1 MNEKIVM
8 KKIISLTLAFSFL
21 VMSITGIMLYIVPKG
36 KVAYWANWEMFGL
49 TKSQYGNI
57 HITSMILFLVVTIW
71 HIYYNWKPLISYLKN
86 KAKQITLFKKE
97 LLIAL
102 TLNLLFVGGTL
113 MGIQPFKSVLDI
125 NEGIKTYWEEQYGNP
140 PYGHAEES
148 SLQSFSQ
155 RIGVNIQKSLEL
167 LKDKSIVVENKSQ
180 TLLQIAEQ
188 NDISPKD
195 IHDAIKPRGGK
206 DTTEKA
212 TTDTEISSL
221 GRRTLQELADMDKIN
236 LKKSLLFLQNEGFDA
251 TPQSRMRE
259 AANTLGITPYELF
272 DKLKTLQ

>member
-21 VMSITGIMLYIVPKG
+21 VMSITGMMLYIVPKG

-49 TKSQYGNI
+49 TKSQYGGI

-71 HIYYNWKPLISYLKN
+71 HIYYNWKPLMNYLKN
-86 KAKQITLFKKE
+86 SAKQITLFKKE

-102 TLNLLFVGGTL
+102 ALNFFFVGGTL
-113 MGIQPFKSVLDI
+113 MGIQPFQSVLNINGDI
-125 NEGIKTYWEEQYGNP
+125 KAYWQKQYGSP

-155 RIGVNIQKSLEL
+155 RIGVNIQKALEL
-167 LKDKSIVVENKSQ
+167 LKDKGIVVENKSQ
-180 TLLQIAEQ
+180 TLLQIAQQ
-188 NDISPKD
+188 NGIPPKD
-195 IHDAIKPRGGK
+195 IHYAIKPRGGK
-206 DTTEKA
+206 ITTGKA
-212 TTDTEISSL
+212 TADTGISFL
-221 GRRTLQELADMDKIN
+221 GRRTLHELADMDKIN
-236 LKKSLLFLQNEGFDA
+236 LKKSLLFLQKEGFNA

-259 AANTLGITPYELF
+259 AANALGITPYELF

>member
-36 KVAYWANWEMFGL
+36 KIAYWANWEMFGL
-49 TKSQYGNI
+49 TKSQYGDI

-71 HIYYNWKPLISYLKN
+71 HIYYNWKPLMNYLKN
-86 KAKQITLFKKE
+86 SAKQITLFKKE

-102 TLNLLFVGGTL
+102 ALNFLFVGGTL
-113 MGIQPFKSVLDI
+113 MGVQPFQGVLDI
-125 NEGIKTYWEEQYGNP
+125 NDDIKAYWQKQYGSP

-155 RIGVNIQKSLEL
+155 RIGVNIQKAIEL
-167 LKDKSIVVENKSQ
+167 LKDKGIVVENKSQ
-180 TLLQIAEQ
+180 TLLQIAQQ
-188 NDISPKD
+188 NSISPKD
-195 IHDAIKPRGGK
+195 IHYAIKPKGGK
-206 DTTEKA
+206 ITTGKAMADTG
-212 TTDTEISSL
+212 ISFL
-221 GRRTLQELADMDKIN
+221 GRRTLHELADMDKIN
-236 LKKSLLFLQNEGFDA
+236 LKKSLLFLQKEGFDA

-259 AANTLGITPYELF
+259 AANAMGITPYELF
-272 DKLKTLQ
+272 DKLTTLQ

>member
-36 KVAYWANWEMFGL
+36 KIAYWANWEMFGL
-49 TKSQYGNI
+49 TKTQYGDM

-71 HIYYNWKPLISYLKN
+71 HIYYNWKPLMNYLKN
-86 KAKQITLFKKE
+86 STKQITLFKKE

-102 TLNLLFVGGTL
+102 ALNFLFVGGTL
-113 MGIQPFKSVLDI
+113 MGIQPFQGVLDI
-125 NEGIKTYWEEQYGNP
+125 NDDIKAYWQKQYGSP

-155 RIGVNIQKSLEL
+155 RIGVNIQKALEL
-167 LKDKSIVVENKSQ
+167 LKDKGIVVENKSQ
-180 TLLQIAEQ
+180 TLLQIAQQ
-188 NDISPKD
+188 NGISPKD
-195 IHDAIKPRGGK
+195 IHYAIKPKGGK
-206 DTTEKA
+206 ITTGKA
-212 TTDTEISSL
+212 TADTGISFL
-221 GRRTLQELADMDKIN
+221 GRRTLQELADMDKVN
-236 LKKSLLFLQNEGFDA
+236 LKKSLLFLQKEGFNA

-259 AANTLGITPYELF
+259 AANALGITPYELF